1 MPASTYLGRVPSSK
15 NRVHFFSPTGSFVG
29 PTSMWPFEMGDRQ
42 LTFREMRS
50 HNIDGIFIRLEQ
62 REKPLKML
70 DIVHMIFHQSIS

>member
-1 MPASTYLGRVPSSK
+1 
-15 NRVHFFSPTGSFVG
+15 
-29 PTSMWPFEMGDRQ
+29 MGDSQ

-70 DIVHMIFHQSIS
+70 DIVHMIFRQSIS